1 MDCALKVTHYEDH
14 VCFKAEDFPRRNIS
28 KLSQNCSQIFFLSDI
43 SVTGFVGSLEL
54 VQVLCKGNAML

>member
-1 MDCALKVTHYEDH
+1 MYV
-14 VCFKAEDFPRRNIS
+14 S
-28 KLSQNCSQIFFLSDI
+28 KPKTSPEETSASFLRIVHRFFFLSDI